1 MNNNK
6 LTVKSKNQ
14 NLIIL
19 LLMIVGVV
27 ILFAFLSDVF
37 LTPKNWENIFV
48 NVAIIGILAMV
59 ETMLIVMG
67 GMDISVGS
75 IVALT
80 GVCVGVLY
88 ESLGVPGAVACALL
102 IGLAFGLLNGFTISF
117 LKVPPLIATIASMSM
132 ARGLAYVVNDGAT
145 AKMPDKAF
153 ATLYRGDYL
162 GFDNFILFLA
172 IAVGAVFVIMRYTTF
187 GRSLYAIGG
196 NETAS
201 KFAGIKVRR
210 IKFFAYIVSGL
221 VAAACGLLQTSQMMA
236 GAPQAGQGLEMS
248 AISAV
253 ILGGASLS
261 GGKGNPIG
269 TLLGVLLIGLIK
281 NGLLLNSISTDWEN
295 IITGAIMLFA
305 IALDVMRQRN
315 KGEL

>member
-1 MNNNK
+1 
-6 LTVKSKNQ
+6 
-14 NLIIL
+14 
-19 LLMIVGVV
+19 
-27 ILFAFLSDVF
+27 
-37 LTPKNWENIFV
+37 
-48 NVAIIGILAMV
+48 
-59 ETMLIVMG
+59 MLIVMG

-75 IVALT
+75 IVALA

-210 IKFFAYIVSGL
+210 IKFFAYIISGL

-236 GAPQAGQGLEMS
+236 GAPQAGLGLEMS